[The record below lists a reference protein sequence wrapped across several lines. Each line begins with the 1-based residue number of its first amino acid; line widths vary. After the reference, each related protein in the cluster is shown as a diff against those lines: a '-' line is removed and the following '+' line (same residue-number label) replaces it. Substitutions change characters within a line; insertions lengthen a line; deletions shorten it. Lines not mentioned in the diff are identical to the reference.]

1 MKHVLITV
9 IMGSAAL
16 SVAAFPANAAGLQ
29 LGNRLN
35 SALNNCAFNNN
46 HHPGWNRSGWSGHH
60 SGWGGGERHDH
71 HRFDH
76 RHHGFGNGNGMG
88 MNGISEFNGLGS
100 LIDLSS
106 LLQNA
111 GNNGTQTGTAAAQVS
126 TNSLSHV
133 IASQSSY
140 SNKDQAYINL
150 LQLQLS
156 GSITPQGG
164 ITWND
169 IFTAESIALINN
181 EQSNQSSYESLAT
194 NSTNAEGYTIFSS
207 GQ

>member
-1 MKHVLITV
+1 
-9 IMGSAAL
+9 
-16 SVAAFPANAAGLQ
+16 LQ
-29 LGNRLN
+29 LGIRLN
-35 SALNNCAFNNN
+35 GALNNCAFNNN
-46 HHPGWNRSGWSGHH
+46 HQPGGNRSGWGGRHF
-60 SGWGGGERHDH
+60 GWGGGERHHH

-76 RHHGFGNGNGMG
+76 HRYGFGNGNGMG
-88 MNGISEFNGLGS
+88 TSGISGFNGLGG

-111 GNNGTQTGTAAAQVS
+111 GNGTQTGTAAGQVS

-140 SNKDQAYINL
+140 SNRDQAYINL

-156 GSITPQGG
+156 GSITPEGG

-181 EQSNQSSYESLAT
+181 EQSSQSSFESLAT
-194 NSTNAEGYTIFSS
+194 NSANAEGYTIFNPA
-207 GQ
+207 Q